1 MNIIFK
7 YAQNILKCDCAQS
20 CNKCILQNDTKYNY
34 RYLDRKLALEFLT
47 DEWIARNTLPQD
59 MKIFGDSTF
68 VASASIESLIE
79 DTPNLQKLYLII
91 PENMENEDFS
101 NSPIYRLV
109 NRYNALNTQ
118 TILCVNEKT
127 LGDDVKKTISLL
139 SNLSNVS
146 VKAIPEKLNDKI
158 MAIVWDGFKYYA
170 YASFDENVRQ
180 LNQYWGSNINT
191 SILSGYIDISGL
203 KFNDVK
209 LEAVENISYDKMF
222 SISSEVNGPG
232 YGFGNRLLSILASSL
247 DKGINSPIVKIE
259 YKDRYLKNPLA
270 SGLFY
275 SFIKELKVRYDKL
288 WNCTSI
294 ILETAETT
302 ETNKQYPTM
311 FYHDWDDADTR
322 NEVLT
327 ALFDKIGLKF
337 QLKEKNKKYL
347 EHNRIM
353 TIEMENGEKINLIL
367 DQGFSYWR
375 CLAYCYAENIF
386 PFDADIDEQVAKIGQ
401 WLPNVSGD
409 TYPTRIFYTKSK

>member
-1 MNIIFK
+1 MSRAYGWNAKLLIAEESTYGTLSSGPYTQVPFASSAIDSEQGLISSNVLGLGRDPTTPFQDVINVEGDLAVPVDLRNIGIW
-7 YAQNILKCDCAQS
+7 LKAV
-20 CNKCILQNDTKYNY
+20 
-34 RYLDRKLALEFLT
+34 
-47 DEWIARNTLPQD
+47 
-59 MKIFGDSTF
+59 FG
-68 VASASIESLIE
+68 V
-79 DTPNLQKLYLII
+79 
-91 PENMENEDFS
+91 PE
-101 NSPIYRLV
+101 
-109 NRYNALNTQ
+109 
-118 TILCVNEKT
+118 
-127 LGDDVKKTISLL
+127 TISLL

-158 MAIVWDGFKYYA
+158 MAIVWDGFKYYS

-191 SILSGYIDISGL
+191 SILSGYIDINGL

-209 LEAVENISYDKMF
+209 LETVENISYDKMF
-222 SISSEVNGPG
+222 NISSEVNGPG

-247 DKGINSPIVKIE
+247 DKGISSPIVKIE

-275 SFIKELKVRYDKL
+275 SFIKELKVRYEKL
-288 WNCTSI
+288 WNCASI
-294 ILETAETT
+294 TLETAETT

-311 FYHDWDDADTR
+311 FYHDWDDVDAR

-353 TIEMENGEKINLIL
+353 TIELENGEKINLIL